1 MRNADLTTEKSV
13 LTPRDAEAVVADRI
27 ESFGPGAL
35 PRVSVTELPDGTWR
49 VQWERME
56 CIVAPMTAEGWHA
69 WLESNVGS
77 LDAGDLGTTE
87 S

>member
-1 MRNADLTTEKSV
+1 MSV
-13 LTPRDAEAVVADRI
+13 VTLDRLA
-27 ESFGPGAL
+27 G
-35 PRVSVTELPDGTWR
+35 